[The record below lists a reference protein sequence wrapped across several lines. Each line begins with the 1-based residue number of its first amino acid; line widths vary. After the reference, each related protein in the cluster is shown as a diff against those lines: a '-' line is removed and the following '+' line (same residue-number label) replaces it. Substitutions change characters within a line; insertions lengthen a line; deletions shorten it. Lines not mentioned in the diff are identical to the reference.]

1 MTFRT
6 KRVYL
11 PPEAGDGQRVLVDRL
26 WPRGLSKDAAG
37 VDLWLKDIAPSTE
50 LRRWFDHD
58 PERWEA
64 FQARYGKELE
74 SPERVAAFR
83 ALQQTGGR
91 QAGVTLLFG
100 ARDERH
106 NHAVMLCRLLQDWS
120 ETP

>member
-26 WPRGLSKDAAG
+26 WPRGLSKDAAR

-64 FQARYGKELE
+64 FQTRYGEELE
-74 SPERVAAFR
+74 SPERVEAFR
-83 ALQQTGGR
+83 TLREAGAG

-100 ARDERH
+100 ARDEQH
-106 NHAVMLCRLLQDWS
+106 NHAVMLCRLLRG
-120 ETP
+120 

>member
-11 PPEAGDGQRVLVDRL
+11 PPEADDGHRVLVDRL
-26 WPRGLSKDAAG
+26 WPRGLSKDAAE

-58 PERWEA
+58 SERWEA

-83 ALQQTGGR
+83 TLQKAGGR
-91 QAGVTLLFG
+91 SSGVTLLFG
-100 ARDERH
+100 AKEERY
-106 NHAVMLCRLLQDWS
+106 NHAVMLCALLQDQS
-120 ETP
+120 E